1 MSLVTF
7 RPTATKCDSRCAMA
21 AMTNLLEVCLWSVG
35 GRRLGTVELNDQ
47 ASVKDGWL
55 GWDGRRSGLEKDE
68 QKP

>member
-1 MSLVTF
+1 
-7 RPTATKCDSRCAMA
+7 MA